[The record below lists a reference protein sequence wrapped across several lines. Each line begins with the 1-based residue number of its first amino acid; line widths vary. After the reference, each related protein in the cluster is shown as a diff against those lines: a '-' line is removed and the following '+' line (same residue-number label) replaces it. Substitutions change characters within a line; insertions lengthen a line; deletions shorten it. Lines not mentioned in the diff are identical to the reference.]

1 MKLHLPKL
9 LYTAIISAF
18 VMPVEASYT
27 LQDIA
32 PDDASYHMWNVG
44 GGDPAENPS
53 LVDNRVV
60 HDGDLTL
67 KSGDKLGR
75 FDSSGNLI
83 VYANGDGYS
92 YNSTTSN
99 NKFSRMLT
107 VNGTLTIEGTAQMA
121 IGGQYKASS
130 WQDYYSVLRA
140 DSVVVNGTGTGT
152 HLQATAAIIGN
163 LTVNNGKVSLHEDQY
178 SGNSSGSAFGSD
190 TTSTK
195 TVCIQDTLTINGGT
209 LNMGRVHSKHNNTSS
224 SHIINAFGNSNSTP
238 LTITQ
243 TDGTFTA
250 RGYTYAVGGLSIN
263 QSGGKMDIHE
273 ILEFSG
279 SKVNTITQS
288 GDGSLSIGE
297 IRGQKAVIDFIQSG
311 SGSITLAY
319 GAADSGSGLFAKK
332 FTGTINISQT
342 GSGIITLG
350 GGNGTH
356 GQNDGSGTDFST
368 TFGSKGT
375 YNISLTGSG
384 TLQLISGGNS
394 KGAITAQINADSTEV
409 GAGSSLVLR
418 DAGTK
423 LTTTELTITSGA
435 MIDNNGTLT
444 VGTGAE
450 GTTGVLNVT
459 SGGTLN
465 LTLDGTNAAI
475 NVGAASTDTK
485 TVTGW
490 EMAEGSTLGIV
501 LTESGLGKTTISTI
515 DGSDKK
521 KIVVTDALVA
531 TVEDGSDVNLANFK
545 CEYAIGDINGSDV
558 SQWQMESEG
567 TSLMKDSE
575 TGDIVLG
582 TTLIYNPW
590 IEITDGVERDADIKD
605 TYVNETTPENSL
617 LTGLDISGKD
627 VTLSGN
633 NSYSY
638 GTRINGVTVTLGH
651 ENALGTLGEGR
662 EITTT
667 GKAGLTAADGV
678 TANLPGII
686 QNSGELTMEGS
697 FKTENTTAYTGE
709 VADLYLNTNTEEGDN
724 GFKREGDTYQIVD
737 NGAGASLTVGSG
749 TSVLVGTEEMDLFT
763 DGLAGKVN
771 YDKYYINTDTHE
783 ADAQAIND
791 AAEGKTTAGV
801 DVTAVMKAG
810 QLTANESITV
820 DTTNGTLVITGAET
834 VVSGTV
840 KDTTVQAEGGE
851 IDSIILGNTSVTING
866 DTTISGTSGENN
878 YTGGIIINGAQVTLK
893 NNTALG
899 KGAITT
905 TGVSR
910 LESDDHY
917 QTDLYQEIQNTG
929 TLTMSGAYRAIDPKE
944 VTLGEAYY
952 TLEGTENSVENG
964 FKREAGGTGY
974 QIVDNGENGKLKVE
988 DYTRVVVNG
997 TIYSLNDDGLVY
1009 ETMPN
1014 FDTYYIQ
1021 AEGKGSEVMSQD
1033 IRLAAADVDQDA
1045 VKVIMTE
1052 KTGKLTVTADSPEYP
1067 GLSDRVDLTVE
1078 STAGT
1083 VISQTGAVVK
1093 GSLAN
1098 TTIEAAG
1105 GEIQAQITG
1114 GSSVKV
1120 TEDTTLSG
1128 ADNTYTG
1135 GTEIDG
1141 AELTITRDNA
1151 LGTGDVQIENDGSLN
1166 MNGKAIGNTIRTVRG
1181 TLKGATAFSGNLEV
1195 IDTLTLEGDTTAAEL
1210 RMGNNA
1216 SVEGTTLAVDA
1227 IEAQGGTASITAD
1240 VTVNNDGTITL
1251 NNGSILNV
1259 TGSLTLSGVTT
1270 LKLVG
1275 DYGDGDTL
1283 ATSTGELTTG
1293 TLILDY
1299 DSAYMLEQM
1308 GNSLVLTLRFKQDIA
1323 DAVGQGNWGI
1333 ATASRAFVN
1342 TVRGQRNNTGCLVNG
1357 RGTVWF
1363 SALGASN
1370 DMERADISVEGAAIG
1385 ADMKLTKRSTMGIA
1399 FGYTDG
1405 KVSPVGLRKIN
1416 QDAYYAAV
1424 YGEHV
1429 LRNRTPRTSWV
1440 LDWVMAYGS
1449 TESEQGSMS
1458 WEQDSLQ
1465 LNSRLSWNRRVR
1477 DRLTVTAF
1485 GGLEY
1490 FATNSDTVDGVKTGS
1505 IQNLRAEIGVGTD
1518 YMLWGSRTSACR
1530 NLMVYG
1536 EVSYFNDLMRNNPVI
1551 RMNGVSGSSC
1561 NPGRHGLG
1569 IEAGATYR
1577 INDKWTTSANYSFNA
1592 MEDSTEHRL
1601 NIGASMSF

>member
-9 LYTAIISAF
+9 LRAAVIAAVCGAGITQAAELTYTTDTDGNRLYD
-18 VMPVEASYT
+18 VGEAGT
-27 LQDIA
+27 TR
-32 PDDASYHMWNVG
+32 
-44 GGDPAENPS
+44 PS
-53 LVDNRVV
+53 SNKTT
-60 HDGDLTL
+60 HQGNLTL
-67 KSGDKLGR
+67 NNRDTLGIYDNNQLVTTELGSYIDGTKTDIYTNNLSVSGDITLNDNSK
-75 FDSSGNLI
+75 I
-83 VYANGDGYS
+83 V
-92 YNSTTSN
+92 
-99 NKFSRMLT
+99 L
-107 VNGTLTIEGTAQMA
+107 
-121 IGGQYKASS
+121 GGQYKITSS
-130 WQDYYSVLRA
+130 KIDEFTGIFANSVAVNDSATLIAGKSDISNLTATGNATVLLHNTGYNNYTGGNTLNDILGLVFFWDTSKVSEISGTITVKDKAQVVIGVDNGQDPTSKTNHWLNSIGGSITQSSA
-140 DSVVVNGTGTGT
+140 TGTEQSL
-152 HLQATAAIIGN
+152 LQLKGKTYFTGN
-163 LTVNNGKVSLHEDQY
+163 LN
-178 SGNSSGSAFGSD
+178 
-190 TTSTK
+190 
-195 TVCIQDTLTINGGT
+195 IQ
-209 LNMGRVHSKHNNTSS
+209 
-224 SHIINAFGNSNSTP
+224 
-238 LTITQ
+238 
-243 TDGTFTA
+243 
-250 RGYTYAVGGLSIN
+250 
-263 QSGGKMDIHE
+263 QSGGKME
-273 ILEFSG
+273 IGLLSRDNTKSLVFLGGSGNNVINQTGDATLKIGKMISAVSG
-279 SKVNTITQS
+279 SARARQLTITQS
-288 GDGSLSIGE
+288 GIGTITLDNGVEFKTANASTASSIT
-297 IRGQKAVIDFIQSG
+297 QSG
-311 SGSITLAY
+311 GGTVNL
-319 GAADSGSGLFAKK
+319 
-332 FTGTINISQT
+332 TG
-342 GSGIITLG
+342 
-350 GGNGTH
+350 
-356 GQNDGSGTDFST
+356 DFSSAV
-368 TFGSKGT
+368 F
-375 YNISLTGSG
+375 NVDLTDG
-384 TLQLISGGNS
+384 TLVL
-394 KGAITAQINADSTEV
+394 T
-409 GAGSSLVLR
+409 SS
-418 DAGTK
+418 GTK
-423 LTTTELTITSGA
+423 LRGYTMTLASGVQL
-435 MIDNNGTLT
+435 DNNGKLT
-444 VGTGAE
+444 VGKGAE

-459 SGGTLN
+459 TGGTLN

-490 EMAEGSTLGIV
+490 EMAEGSTLGIG
-501 LTESGLGKTTISTI
+501 LTESGLGKTTISAI

-582 TTLIYNPW
+582 TTLIYTPW

-617 LTGLDISGKD
+617 LTGLDISGKN

-667 GKAGLTAADGV
+667 GKAGLTTADGV

-686 QNSGELTMEGS
+686 QNSGELTMKGS

-709 VADLYLNTNTEEGDN
+709 VADLYLNTKFEEGDN

-783 ADAQAIND
+783 ADARAIND
-791 AAEGKTTAGV
+791 AAEGKTTVGV

-810 QLTANESITV
+810 KLTANESITV

-851 IDSIILGNTSVTING
+851 IDSIMLGNTSVTING
-866 DTTISGTSGENN
+866 DTTISGISGENN
-878 YTGGIIINGAQVTLK
+878 YTGGITINGAQVTLK

-899 KGAITT
+899 MGAIKT
-905 TGVSR
+905 TGVSS

-929 TLTMSGAYRAIDPKE
+929 TLTMSGAYRAINPEK

-952 TLEGTENSVENG
+952 TLEGTENSVANG

-974 QIVDNGENGKLKVE
+974 QIVDNGENGKLIVE
-988 DYTRVVVNG
+988 DHTRVVVNG

-1014 FDTYYIQ
+1014 FDIYYIQ

-1033 IRLAAADVDQDA
+1033 IRLAATDVDQDD
-1045 VKVIMTE
+1045 VTVIMTE
-1052 KTGKLTVTADSPEYP
+1052 KTGKLTVTADSPEYA

-1105 GEIQAQITG
+1105 GEIQAQITE

-1120 TEDTTLSG
+1120 TEDTTLSS

-1151 LGTGDVQIENDGSLN
+1151 LGTGVVQIGNDGSLN
-1166 MNGKAIGNTIRTVRG
+1166 MNGKAIGNTIRTGRG

-1195 IDTLTLEGDTTAAEL
+1195 IDKLTLEGDTTAAKL

-1216 SVEGTTLAVDA
+1216 SVEGTTLTVDA
-1227 IEAQGGTASITAD
+1227 IDAQGGTASITAD

-1308 GNSLVLTLRFKQDIA
+1308 DNSLVLTLRFKQDIA

-1385 ADMKLTKRSTMGIA
+1385 ADMKLTERSTMGIA

-1429 LRNRTPRTSWV
+1429 LRNRTPRTSLV

-1465 LNSRLSWNRRVR
+1465 LNSRLSWNRRVS

-1518 YMLWGSRTSACR
+1518 YVLWGAPAQVNSKTGQPSSGCDR
-1530 NLMVYG
+1530 LVLHG